1 MSAFAPRMDI
11 REFYKHVPEFGPG
24 LVAAGKAAES
34 GTLDKKLVELVK
46 LRASQINGCAFCV
59 QMHGADARKAGETDA
74 RLNLLA
80 VWRDAPIF
88 EASERAAL
96 AWTEALTRMA
106 AAHIEED
113 LYTELKAHFSA
124 PEIAHLT
131 AAIAA
136 INAWNRIAAP
146 LHFIPAA

>member
-1 MSAFAPRMDI
+1 MPAFTPRMEI
-11 REFYKHVPEFGPG
+11 REFYTHVPELRAG

-34 GTLDKKLVELVK
+34 GTLDKKLIELVK
-46 LRASQINGCAFCV
+46 TRASQINGCAFCV

-80 VWRDAPIF
+80 VWRDAPLF
-88 EASERAAL
+88 DDRERAAL
-96 AWTEALTRMA
+96 AWTEAVTRMA
-106 AAHIEED
+106 AAHVEDD

-131 AAIAA
+131 ATIAV

-146 LHFIPAA
+146 LHFTPMA

>member
-1 MSAFAPRMDI
+1 MSAFTPRMDS
-11 REFYKHVPEFGPG
+11 REFYALVPAFPAG

-34 GTLDKKLVELVK
+34 GTLDKKLIELVK
-46 LRASQINGCAFCV
+46 TRASQINGCAFCV

-80 VWRDAPIF
+80 VWRDAPVF
-88 EASERAAL
+88 ADRERAAL
-96 AWTEALTRMA
+96 AWTEAVTRMA
-106 AAHIEED
+106 AAPIEDD
-113 LYTELKAHFSA
+113 LYTELKAHFSV

-131 AAIAA
+131 AVIAV

-146 LHFIPAA
+146 LHFVPLA